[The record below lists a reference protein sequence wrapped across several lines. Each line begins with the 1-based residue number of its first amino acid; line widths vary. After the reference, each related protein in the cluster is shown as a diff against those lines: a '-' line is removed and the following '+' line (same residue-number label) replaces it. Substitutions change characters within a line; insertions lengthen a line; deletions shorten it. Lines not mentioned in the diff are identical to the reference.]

1 MTVASVALRPGS
13 RQHLFWVVLI
23 LSLALN
29 LCFIAGALWIRVQGP
44 PLPMSPEQRLQQI
57 EPQLALDTQQ
67 KAAFDQYARTV
78 HLRVQSMHEA
88 IEPLVANAWSE
99 LAKADADDAK
109 VMQLFDQAGEQRRAF
124 RRELGTATFAFLA
137 RLTPEQRAKFVEL
150 ARQRPWARLHHDDGA
165 R

>member
-1 MTVASVALRPGS
+1 MTAASVALRPGS

-57 EPQLALDTQQ
+57 EPQLALDSQQ
-67 KAAFDQYARTV
+67 KAAFDEYARTV
-78 HLRVQSMHEA
+78 RSRMQSMHEA

-99 LAKADADDAK
+99 LAKPDADQTK
-109 VMQLFDQAGEQRRAF
+109 IMQLFDQAGEQRRAF
-124 RRELGTATFAFLA
+124 RPELVTATFTFLA
-137 RLTPEQRAKFVEL
+137 KLTPEQRAKFVEL
-150 ARQRPWARLHHDDGA
+150 ARQRPWAKRHQEGA
-165 R
+165 P

>member
-1 MTVASVALRPGS
+1 MTAASVALRPGS

-57 EPQLALDTQQ
+57 EPQLALDSQQ
-67 KAAFDQYARTV
+67 KAAFDEYARTV
-78 HLRVQSMHEA
+78 RSRMQSMHEA

-99 LAKADADDAK
+99 LAKPDADQSK
-109 VMQLFDQAGEQRRAF
+109 IMQLFDQAGEQRRAF
-124 RRELGTATFAFLA
+124 RPELVTATFTFLA
-137 RLTPEQRAKFVEL
+137 KLTPEQRAKFVEL
-150 ARQRPWARLHHDDGA
+150 ARQRPWAKRHQDGA
-165 R
+165 P